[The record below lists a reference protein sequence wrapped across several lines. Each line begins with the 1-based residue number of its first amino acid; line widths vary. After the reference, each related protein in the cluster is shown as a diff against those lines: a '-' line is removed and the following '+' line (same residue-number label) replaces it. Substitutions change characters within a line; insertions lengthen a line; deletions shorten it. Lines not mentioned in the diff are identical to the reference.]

1 MQPDKLTAL
10 SVEELRKKHKQLSA
24 IVTGIGIVM
33 IILVALG
40 VYLALSNSK
49 TNITLFM
56 PVILLPALLPS
67 FILLNNIKK
76 ALKAKEAGLKQG
88 DKNS

>member
-10 SVEELRKKHKQLSA
+10 SVEELRKKQKQLSA

-33 IILVALG
+33 LILVALG
-40 VYLALSNSK
+40 VYLALSNNR

-67 FILLNNIKK
+67 VILLNNIKK

>member
-1 MQPDKLTAL
+1 MHPNKLTEL
-10 SVEELRKKHKQLSA
+10 SIEALRKKQKQLSG

-33 IILVALG
+33 VILVVLG
-40 VYLALSNSK
+40 IYLAFSNSR

-67 FILLNNIKK
+67 FIFLNNIKK
-76 ALKAKEAGLKQG
+76 ELKARES
-88 DKNS
+88 DH